1 MVSTL
6 LLVGIIAGYFAG
18 QLPFGGA
25 VGGTVTPEPAA
36 GQPAPEAPVVLSDE
50 EYDALS
56 DSLVDEDDHILGDS
70 DAPITVVE
78 FSDFQCPF
86 CARFHTETFGLLKQ
100 NYIDTGKIRFVYKDY
115 PLGFHQFAQKA
126 SETAE
131 CAGEQDKFW
140 EMHEKLF
147 AAGQEWQVDSD
158 TANATF
164 KRYAKGLGLTSSR
177 FDKCLDG
184 GEMAQDVRDDLTQGS
199 KNGVSGTPG
208 FFVQGRTISGAQPY
222 AVFAGALDSLIE

>member
-1 MVSTL
+1 MTDNNYSKVNPWMVSTL

-147 AAGQEWQVDSD
+147 AAGQEWQGGSA
-158 TANATF
+158 TANA
-164 KRYAKGLGLTSSR
+164 
-177 FDKCLDG
+177 
-184 GEMAQDVRDDLTQGS
+184 
-199 KNGVSGTPG
+199 
-208 FFVQGRTISGAQPY
+208 
-222 AVFAGALDSLIE
+222 AV